1 MATRIIYAANGHDH
15 MLMRLAIEGANVD
28 LNAFSIEFDLG
39 SVTVGNE
46 DWAYSLGAF
55 HNVEVLEFTLDA
67 T

>member
-1 MATRIIYAANGHDH
+1 MRTGEVIVVATRIIYAANGHDH
-15 MLMRLAIEGANVD
+15 MLMRLA
-28 LNAFSIEFDLG
+28 G